1 MNYIGSK
8 YKLSDFIINTIEKTV
23 GNLDNKIFAELFAG
37 TGIISRKLKT
47 RVKQIIVNDIEY
59 YSYVLLRNSIG
70 NASEIEYDYHIKKLN
85 ELKGRTGFIY
95 KNYCA
100 GSNSGRNYFK
110 DENGKKIDSMRVL
123 IEKWF
128 KSGEISVD
136 QYYFLLA
143 SLLESADKVA
153 NTASV
158 YGAFLKHIKRTAQK
172 DLILKPQIFDYSKNG
187 NKVYNDDA
195 NNLIEKI
202 SGDILYLDPPYN
214 NRQYGANYH
223 MLNTIAAYKSFEPRG
238 KTGLPNYTRSMYCYK
253 REVENSF
260 NELIKKSDFKYI
272 FVSYNNEGILSFET
286 IKSIMSQY
294 GKYKI
299 VKKNGYLRF
308 KADKDKN
315 RKFSAN
321 KTTEYLHIL
330 QKQ

>member
-8 YKLSDFIINTIEKTV
+8 YKLSDFIINTIEKTT
-23 GNLDNKIFAELFAG
+23 GNLENKVFAELFAG

-47 RVKQIIVNDIEY
+47 RVKKIIVNDIEY

-70 NASEIEYDYHIKKLN
+70 NSSKLEFENFISKLN
-85 ELKGRTGFIY
+85 NLKGKSGFIY

-100 GSNSGRNYFK
+100 GSNSGRNYFT
-110 DENGKKIDSMRVL
+110 DENGKKIDSVRTR
-123 IEKWF
+123 IEQWYKNR
-128 KSGEISVD
+128 EISED
-136 QYYFLLA
+136 LYFFLLA

-172 DLILKPQIFDYSKNG
+172 ELKIIPQISECTKRKNQVF
-187 NKVYNDDA
+187 NADA
-195 NNLIEKI
+195 NELITKI
-202 SGDILYLDPPYN
+202 SGDVLYLDPPYN

-223 MLNTIAAYKSFEPRG
+223 LLNTIAQYKKFEPRG
-238 KTGLPNYTRSMYCYK
+238 KTGLPDYTRSMYCYK

-260 NELIKKSDFKYI
+260 NELIKNADFEFI
-272 FVSYNNEGILSFET
+272 FVSYNNEGILPFET
-286 IKSIMSQY
+286 IKRILKQY

-299 VKKNGYLRF
+299 AKKNGYARF
-308 KADKDKN
+308 KADKDNN
-315 RKFSAN
+315 RKFSAS

-330 QKQ
+330 QK